1 MKSEVQVLPGPPSG
15 PLTSVAVAK
24 GMDLQAAP
32 IVKGIFWLRAVPAM
46 LRGQPSRPRS
56 PGAG

>member
-1 MKSEVQVLPGPPSG
+1 MQLLPGPPSG

-46 LRGQPSRPRS
+46 LRGQPSAPRS